1 MKNYFS
7 ENLKRLADNYSQKYS
22 AEKTN
27 FSQSSINNYIYKN
40 SEPSIQFLVA
50 LKNAFGISVD
60 DFLFKDYDEYVL
72 DEKTEY
78 IGNYLLYYY
87 NNASY
92 KGEIHSNIKNTLN
105 YGVISILPENNNT
118 KNVVV
123 YGIMLKERS
132 DAVKLLKKVNSLNSN
147 EAIAF
152 YNDSINAYKGELHTN
167 SNNIFISLVN
177 NNKDD
182 EAFIILNNPQIKEQY
197 LGGLGTINSVSRG
210 REHNP
215 CVQYVILSRKLI
227 DKPDGELYNSL
238 SLDFADIDF
247 DAQVNDLL
255 PLFKRLYMEQNELSS
270 SLNDEQ
276 KASIVE
282 NKLKYLFNEII
293 DANMFRIGKITNR
306 EDDTVYRLLKEG
318 IDVWCHCSSFWIY

>member
-1 MKNYFS
+1 MKNCFS
-7 ENLKRLADNYSQKYS
+7 DNLKRLAEQYSQKHI
-22 AEKTN
+22 ADMTG
-27 FSQSSINNYIYKN
+27 FSQSSINNYIYKS
-40 SEPSIQFLVA
+40 SEPSIQFLIA

-60 DFLFKDYDEYVL
+60 DFLFKEYEEYSSE
-72 DEKTEY
+72 EKTEY

-105 YGVISILPENNNT
+105 YGVVSILPESNNN

-123 YGIMLKERS
+123 YAILMKERS
-132 DAVKLLKKVNSLNSN
+132 DAVKLLKKINSLKLSDAISYYKDN
-147 EAIAF
+147 EKT
-152 YNDSINAYKGELHTN
+152 YKGELHTN
-167 SNNIFISLVN
+167 INNIFISLIN
-177 NNKDD
+177 NAKDD

-197 LGGLGTINSVSRG
+197 MGGLGTINSVSRG

-215 CVQYVILSRKLI
+215 CVQYIILSRKLI

-247 DAQVNDLL
+247 DAQVGDLV
-255 PLFKRLYMEQNELSS
+255 PLFKRLYMEQNELSN

-276 KASIVE
+276 KASLIE
-282 NKLKYLFNEII
+282 NRLK
-293 DANMFRIGKITNR
+293 
-306 EDDTVYRLLKEG
+306 
-318 IDVWCHCSSFWIY
+318 

>member
-1 MKNYFS
+1 MKNCFS
-7 ENLKRLADNYSQKYS
+7 DNLKRLAEQYSQKHI
-22 AEKTN
+22 ADMTG
-27 FSQSSINNYIYKN
+27 FSQSSINNYIYKS
-40 SEPSIQFLVA
+40 SEPSIQFLIA

-60 DFLFKDYDEYVL
+60 DFLFKEYSDYSS

-92 KGEIHSNIKNTLN
+92 KGEIHSNIKNTLS
-105 YGVISILPENNNT
+105 YGVVSILPENNNT

-123 YGIMLKERS
+123 YANLMKERS
-132 DAVKLLKKVNSLNSN
+132 DAVKLLRKINSLKLN
-147 EAIAF
+147 EAINY
-152 YNDSINAYKGELHTN
+152 YNDNEKTYKGELHTN
-167 SNNIFISLVN
+167 INNIFISLVN
-177 NNKDD
+177 NQKDD

-197 LGGLGTINSVSRG
+197 MGGLGTINSVSRG

-247 DAQVNDLL
+247 DAQVGDLV
-255 PLFKRLYMEQNELSS
+255 PLFKRLYMEQNELSN

-276 KASIVE
+276 KASLIE
-282 NKLKYLFNEII
+282 NRLKYLFNEII

-318 IDVWCHCSSFWIY
+318 IDV

>member
-1 MKNYFS
+1 MKNNFS
-7 ENLKRLADNYSQKYS
+7 ENLKKLAEQYSQKYI

-60 DFLFKDYDEYVL
+60 DFLFKEFSDYVS

-105 YGVISILPENNNT
+105 YGVISILPESNNS

-132 DAVKLLKKVNSLNSN
+132 DAVKLLRKINSLNSN
-147 EAIAF
+147 EVISL
-152 YNDSINAYKGELHTN
+152 YNDNVNSYKGELHTN
-167 SNNIFISLVN
+167 INNIFISLVN

-182 EAFIILNNPQIKEQY
+182 EAFMILNNPQIKEQY

-215 CVQYVILSRKLI
+215 CVQYVIISRKLI

-255 PLFKRLYMEQNELSS
+255 PLFKRLYMEQNELSTT
-270 SLNDEQ
+270 LNDEQ

-318 IDVWCHCSSFWIY
+318 IDV

>member
-1 MKNYFS
+1 MKNCFS
-7 ENLKRLADNYSQKYS
+7 DNLKRLAEQYSQKYI
-22 AEKTN
+22 ADMTG

-40 SEPSIQFLVA
+40 SEPSIQFLIA

-60 DFLFKDYDEYVL
+60 DFLFKEYEEYAN

-87 NNASY
+87 NNSSY

-105 YGVISILPENNNT
+105 YGVVSILPENNNNR
-118 KNVVV
+118 NVVV
-123 YGIMLKERS
+123 FAIMLKERS
-132 DAVKLLKKVNSLNSN
+132 DAVKYLRKINTLSIS
-147 EAIAF
+147 EAISL
-152 YNDSINAYKGELHTN
+152 YNENTRTYKGELHTN
-167 SNNIFISLVN
+167 LNNIFISLEN
-177 NNKDD
+177 ISKDD

-238 SLDFADIDF
+238 SLDCPDIDF
-247 DAQVNDLL
+247 DGQVSDLV
-255 PLFKRLYMEQNELSS
+255 PLFKRLYMEKNELAS

-276 KASIVE
+276 KASLIE
-282 NKLKYLFNEII
+282 NRLKYLFSEII

-318 IDVWCHCSSFWIY
+318 IDV

>member
-1 MKNYFS
+1 MKNCFS
-7 ENLKRLADNYSQKYS
+7 ENLKRLSAQYSQKHI
-22 AEKTN
+22 ADMTG
-27 FSQSSINNYIYKN
+27 FSQSSINNYIYKS
-40 SEPSIQFLVA
+40 SEPSIQFLIA

-60 DFLFKDYDEYVL
+60 DFLFKDYEDYSN

-105 YGVISILPENNNT
+105 YGVVSILPESNNN

-123 YGIMLKERS
+123 YAIMLKERS
-132 DAVKLLKKVNSLNSN
+132 DAVKLLRKINSLKLN
-147 EAIAF
+147 EAINY
-152 YNDSINAYKGELHTN
+152 YNDNEKTYKGELHTN
-167 SNNIFISLVN
+167 INNIFISLVN
-177 NNKDD
+177 NQKDD

-197 LGGLGTINSVSRG
+197 MGGLGTINSVSRG

-247 DAQVNDLL
+247 DAQVSDLV
-255 PLFKRLYMEQNELSS
+255 PLFKRLYMEQNELSN

-276 KASIVE
+276 KASLIE
-282 NKLKYLFNEII
+282 NRLKYLFNEII

-318 IDVWCHCSSFWIY
+318 IDV